1 MPRLRVQLREWT
13 QNFLADLLHP
23 LVHLT
28 PVEAIERS
36 FGPRWLPTKLVGH
49 RAVVIE
55 AHDIHT
61 DVGLRQFLS
70 DHWISAQRLAIAF
83 DLFSHV
89 DDVVQGSLHLHLRP
103 KGG

>member
-1 MPRLRVQLREWT
+1 MPRLWIQLRKWT
-13 QNFLADLLHP
+13 QDFLADLLHP

-28 PVEAIERS
+28 PVEFIERG
-36 FGPRWLPTKLVGH
+36 FGPRWLPTQLVGH
-49 RAVVIE
+49 RPVVIE

-83 DLFSHV
+83 DLFGYI
-89 DDVVQGSLHLHLRP
+89 DDVVQRPLHLHLRS
-103 KGG
+103 K